1 MLKNMNL
8 NKMRLDGIYFE
19 IISLI
24 LQEKY
29 MTDTILTDSNK
40 HPLKHLAAIVYLS

>member
-1 MLKNMNL
+1 MNL

-19 IISLI
+19 IILLI

-29 MTDTILTDSNK
+29 IMTDTILTDSNK